1 MVSPV
6 LNVSAVAFV
15 KEVNQYGVIE
25 EAANLSSCNE
35 PHRENKEG
43 YGDKDNLQ
51 EWAEHSAK
59 NALLFYVGNNFNC
72 GKDAVAGGKYAKEK
86 TAQRVKKVITN
97 FSECHLVVLSKNA
110 ISTAL
115 YSTSC
120 VF

>member
-6 LNVSAVAFV
+6 LNVSAVALV
-15 KEVNQYGVIE
+15 KEVNQYGVVE
-25 EAANLSSCNE
+25 EAANLSSSNE
-35 PHRENKEG
+35 PHRENEEG

-51 EWAEHSAK
+51 EWAQHSAK

-72 GKDAVAGGKYAKEK
+72 GEDAVAGGEDAKEEA
-86 TAQRVKKVITN
+86 AQRVKEIVTN
-97 FSECHLVVLSKNA
+97 FTKCHLVVLSKNA